1 MCLYKAKWNYSQNCC
16 YPALH
21 EVKESECNINESS
34 SQPTSKQTPANNL
47 KQTLEDTS
55 DRVSKA
61 LTRFT
66 DAFAP
71 TKNTIA

>member
-1 MCLYKAKWNYSQNCC
+1 M
-16 YPALH
+16 
-21 EVKESECNINESS
+21 KESECNINESS